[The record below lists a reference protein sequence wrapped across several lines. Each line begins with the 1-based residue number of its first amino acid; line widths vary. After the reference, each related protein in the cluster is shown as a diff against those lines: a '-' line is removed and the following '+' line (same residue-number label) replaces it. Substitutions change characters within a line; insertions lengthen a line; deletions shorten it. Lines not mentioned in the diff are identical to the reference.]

1 MKLRLSS
8 RARADLD
15 AIFAY
20 SATHFGEVRAIDY
33 VDEIVTTLE
42 QLSRFPRSGHR
53 SHHLPPNR
61 RVLNIQSHYAV
72 YAIEDDTIHVLRL
85 LHERQLPAGL

>member
-8 RARADLD
+8 RARKDLD
-15 AIFAY
+15 SIFSY
-20 SATHFGEVRAIDY
+20 SATHFGEAKAIAY
-33 VDEIVTTLE
+33 VDDIITALE
-42 QLSRFPRSGHR
+42 QLTRFPRSGHR
-53 SHHLPPNR
+53 SHQLPPNR
-61 RVLNIQSHYAV
+61 RALNVQSHYAI